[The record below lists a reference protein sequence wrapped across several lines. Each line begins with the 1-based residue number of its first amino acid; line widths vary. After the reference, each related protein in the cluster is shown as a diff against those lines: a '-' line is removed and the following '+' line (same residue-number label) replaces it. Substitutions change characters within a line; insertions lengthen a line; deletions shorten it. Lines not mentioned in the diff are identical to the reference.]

1 MKAVIPTIV
10 RPKHS
15 NNYLKR
21 DGAYGM
27 YPEGSTEGST
37 VSKTMKG
44 IKGYN
49 EARYNYDVIK

>member
-1 MKAVIPTIV
+1 MEAVIPTIIQ
-10 RPKHS
+10 PKHS

-27 YPEGSTEGST
+27 YPEGST